1 MVPKPNVQWTSE
13 NERVANANSKALY
26 VIFHGID
33 MQEFKCQRSES
44 LKIDKLIRSLQTFK
58 LNLDKPKKFKF
69 KGERSIAIQV
79 ADEEI
84 KKFETPK
91 STLKNKIKSVA
102 VKEDNEKEKK
112 KRIHCLE
119 CLGYGHIQKK
129 CANTLKKKKK
139 VLCASLSDED
149 TSRNSESNEEQ
160 VNNIVAFTLSV
171 MSGFEVE
178 TDNDSDRGS
187 DREFL
192 NTYKTILSRWEH
204 VCKLRFL

>member
-1 MVPKPNVQWTSE
+1 PTIDIEVGKVPKPEVQWTTE
-13 NERVANANSKALY
+13 KERVANANSKAL
-26 VIFHGID
+26 G
-33 MQEFKCQRSES
+33 QRSES
-44 LKIDKLIRSLQTFK
+44 LKIDELIGSLQTFK
-58 LNLDKPKKFKF
+58 LNLDKSKKVKS

-160 VNNIVAFTLSV
+160 VNNIVSFTLSV
-171 MSGFEVE
+171 MSGSEVE
-178 TDNDSDRGS
+178 TDNDSNRGS
-187 DREFL
+187 NREFL
-192 NTYKTILSRWEH
+192 NTYKTILSKWEH